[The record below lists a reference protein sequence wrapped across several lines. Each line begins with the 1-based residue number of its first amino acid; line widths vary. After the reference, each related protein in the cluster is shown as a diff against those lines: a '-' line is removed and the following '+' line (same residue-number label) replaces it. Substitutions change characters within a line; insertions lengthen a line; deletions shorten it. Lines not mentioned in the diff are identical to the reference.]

1 MQKVEAKYHESFP
14 PGDQAT
20 EVLYTEGV
28 ENCITKNLYSVLF
41 GDIGVGN
48 ASGQASE
55 QNAAHMEEIE
65 QNKQIR
71 DSIAKFGAFVKPRHL
86 ELDEKRLIEDQVQKA
101 CHQFTSINKLKTP
114 KGKLNSIINFSKVIS
129 MMLQES
135 SKDGTP
141 DGADMF
147 FPCAV
152 YALLQLQKYEVE
164 GTNSTKL
171 LRSNLQYVRMFRQES
186 LLHGQ
191 DEYYLTTLESV
202 IEFIQNLS
210 ETYRTN
216 LKLEPGE
223 DFPSELDQ
231 WMWSEP
237 QPSAPD
243 ADAAPG
249 KGASSHQ

>member
-1 MQKVEAKYHESFP
+1 MES
-14 PGDQAT
+14 
-20 EVLYTEGV
+20 LYTEGV
-28 ENCITKNLYSVLF
+28 ENCVTKNLYSVLF
-41 GDIGVGN
+41 GDSGIGTPTSQAV
-48 ASGQASE
+48 ASE
-55 QNAAHMEEIE
+55 HDAAHAEEIE
-65 QNKQIR
+65 QNKLIR
-71 DSIAKFGAFVKPRHL
+71 DNIAKFGAFVKPCHL
-86 ELDEKRLIEDQVQKA
+86 EIDEKRLIDEQIQKA

-135 SKDGTP
+135 SKDGMP

-147 FPCAV
+147 FPSAV
-152 YALLQLQKYEVE
+152 YALLQLQKHEVE
-164 GTNSTKL
+164 GSNSSQL
-171 LRSNLQYVRMFRQES
+171 LMSNLIYVRMFRQEA
-186 LLHGQ
+186 LQQGQ

-202 IEFIQNLS
+202 IEFIKTLS

-237 QPSAPD
+237 QEPSPKKQTET
-243 ADAAPG
+243 G
-249 KGASSHQ
+249 EKK